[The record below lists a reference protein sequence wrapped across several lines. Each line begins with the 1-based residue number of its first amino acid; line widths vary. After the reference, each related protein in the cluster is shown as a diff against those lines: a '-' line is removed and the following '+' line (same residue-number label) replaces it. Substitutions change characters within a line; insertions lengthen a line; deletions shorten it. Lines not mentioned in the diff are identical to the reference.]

1 MARLLKLF
9 SFVGVLLLGFSVLT
23 GVGTSV
29 YAAEN
34 SNEPI
39 VQNVDDLD
47 IQKMTEDQQREFLEL
62 IDNEVNKSVYSSFVD
77 KERFKEALISLFDSS
92 SDTYQDL
99 EKASQQALPYSTRAA
114 HGWISNSVGAAAINV
129 ALSALTGGIGAGLAS
144 YITKVGVSTA
154 KKVFQSRVKALFV
167 KWGIKVAA
175 GYYGT
180 LFEIAMN
187 VADPG
192 GAISKY
198 IDKHDKIP
206 NNGYWEFS

>member
-1 MARLLKLF
+1 MTKKSKFFCL
-9 SFVGVLLLGFSVLT
+9 SMSLLLVLSMFFT
-23 GVGTSV
+23 AGGTV
-29 YAAEN
+29 YATEN

-47 IQKMTEDQQREFLEL
+47 IQKMTEDQQREFLDL

-92 SDTYQDL
+92 SDNYQDL
-99 EKASQQALPYSTRAA
+99 EKVSQQALPYSTRAA